1 MEMPPASREAGL
13 PAHRLCLERQRNF
26 LGYKETGRAKSSPKE
41 SGRIGEP
48 SAEAVR
54 LEDVRDWNAR
64 QR

>member
-1 MEMPPASREAGL
+1 MPPAAHEAGP
-13 PAHRLCLERQRNF
+13 PAHRLCLERERDV
-26 LGYKETGRAKSSPKE
+26 LGYKETGRAMNFPKE